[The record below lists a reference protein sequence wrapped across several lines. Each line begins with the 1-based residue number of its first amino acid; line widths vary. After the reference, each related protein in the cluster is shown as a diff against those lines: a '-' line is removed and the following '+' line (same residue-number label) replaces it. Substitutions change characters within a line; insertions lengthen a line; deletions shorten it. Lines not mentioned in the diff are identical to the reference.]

1 MSIESTATVTDRRNI
16 SPEVVEMAR
25 RAVRDFH
32 SCFWW
37 WNPEFVPRT
46 EADVRE
52 IVLNL
57 RKGDHK
63 AWQRAQELNS
73 CL

>member
-1 MSIESTATVTDRRNI
+1 MSTEFTATVTDPPTI
-16 SPEVVEMAR
+16 SPEVVERAR
-25 RAVRDFH
+25 RAVKEFH

-46 EADVRE
+46 QADVRE

-63 AWQRAQELNS
+63 AWQRAQELQA

>member
-1 MSIESTATVTDRRNI
+1 MIIEFTATVTDHPTI

-25 RAVRDFH
+25 RAVKEFH

-46 EADVRE
+46 QADVRE

-57 RKGDHK
+57 RKGDHE
-63 AWQRAQELNS
+63 AWQRAQKLQAS
-73 CL
+73 L

>member
-1 MSIESTATVTDRRNI
+1 MSAEFTATVTDHPTI
-16 SPEVVEMAR
+16 SPEVVERAR
-25 RAVRDFH
+25 RAVKEFH
-32 SCFWW
+32 GCFWW

-46 EADVRE
+46 QADVRE

-63 AWQRAQELNS
+63 AWQRAQELQA

>member
-1 MSIESTATVTDRRNI
+1 
-16 SPEVVEMAR
+16 MAR

-63 AWQRAQELNS
+63 AWKRAQELHA